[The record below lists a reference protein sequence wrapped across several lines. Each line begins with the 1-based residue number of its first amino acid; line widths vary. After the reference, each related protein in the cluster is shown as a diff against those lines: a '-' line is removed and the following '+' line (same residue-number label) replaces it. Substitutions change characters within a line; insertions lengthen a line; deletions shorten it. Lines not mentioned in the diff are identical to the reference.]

1 MNCRICKKEISDGT
15 LCNHCLITL
24 NDELL
29 TIDERKQRNEMV
41 NHNTAVLKTAGGLML
56 GAGILSEIMGFL
68 FSPLF
73 AIGIFLIIGGVCSK
87 LIGVFKSFSFC
98 PACQRKKCLEDISR
112 DLIGERQTT
121 VREKRTITQTRKGGK
136 YASYDRYPE
145 TYEMDV
151 DVPAVE
157 RHYRV
162 TYKCNKCG
170 YVGAREESET
180 VKI

>member
-15 LCNHCLITL
+15 LCNHCLKTL

-29 TIDERKQRNEMV
+29 TIDERKQRNEMIE
-41 NHNTAVLKTAGGLML
+41 NATCGLRAIGGLMFSI
-56 GAGILSEIMGFL
+56 GIIVCIMGFL

-121 VREKRTITQTRKGGK
+121 VREKRKVTRTRKGG
-136 YASYDRYPE
+136 SRIEIEVYPE

-170 YVGAREESET
+170 YIGAREESET